1 MASRKVFID
10 TSYVYALI
18 NPNDQ
23 WHAAATDWQHKIDPK
38 TDQLIT
44 SEFVLAEIADGLSSL
59 AFRQAASRSIRLL
72 QSDPAVEVHPASSN
86 LFERALELFENR
98 DDKSWGLTDCTSFVI
113 MRDLGVTEALT
124 TDGHFEQAGFDPLLR
139 KG

>member
-1 MASRKVFID
+1 MANRRVFID

-23 WHAAATDWQHKIDPK
+23 WHSNAIDWQKKVTPQQ
-38 TDQLIT
+38 DQLIT
-44 SEFVLAEIADGLSSL
+44 SEFVMAEIADGLSSIS
-59 AFRQAASRSIRLL
+59 FRKAASRSIRLF
-72 QSDPAVEVHPASSN
+72 QADPYIEIIPASSS

-113 MRDLGVTEALT
+113 MQEYEVIDALT
-124 TDGHFEQAGFDPLLR
+124 TDEHFQQAGFNPLLI
-139 KG
+139 G